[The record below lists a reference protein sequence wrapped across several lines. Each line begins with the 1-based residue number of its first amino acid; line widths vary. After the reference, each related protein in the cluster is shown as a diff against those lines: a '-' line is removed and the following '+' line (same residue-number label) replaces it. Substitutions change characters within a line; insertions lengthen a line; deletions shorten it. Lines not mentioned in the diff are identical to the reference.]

1 MTPAETLLQRLSDL
15 PPGPGPH
22 ALTTAGGAAVTLDAE
37 RFDTIAG
44 VYRGVTVNGPPVESV
59 GAWADGVA
67 GRVKG
72 LLEGLKVIEV
82 DTTRDAAV
90 LRSSEPAVSGPAGGV
105 RRYYEV
111 QLGGDGSASV
121 QRYEADRD
129 AGTPREPIGFALT
142 HEVTARLVEDILG

>member
-1 MTPAETLLQRLSDL
+1 MTPAETLLQRLSEL
-15 PPGPGPH
+15 PAAPGPH

-44 VYRGVTVNGPPVESV
+44 VYRGVTVAGPPVESV
-59 GAWADGVA
+59 GAWAAGVA
-67 GRVKG
+67 GRVRG
-72 LLEGLKVIEV
+72 LLEDLKVIEV

-90 LRSSEPAVSGPAGGV
+90 LRSAEPAVSGGV

-111 QLGGDGSASV
+111 QLDGNGTASV
-121 QRYEADRD
+121 NRYQADRD
-129 AGTPREPIGFALT
+129 AGTPREAIGFALT

>member
-1 MTPAETLLQRLSDL
+1 MTPAETLLQRLNAL
-15 PPGPGPH
+15 PPGPGPRS
-22 ALTTAGGAAVTLDAE
+22 LTASGGAAVTLDAE
-37 RFDTIAG
+37 RLDGIAG
-44 VYRGVTVNGPPVESV
+44 VYRGVTINGPPVESV

-90 LRSSEPAVSGPAGGV
+90 LRSSEPAASGPTGGV

-111 QLGGDGSASV
+111 QLGGDGGASV

-129 AGTPREPIGFALT
+129 AGTPREAIGFALT